1 LEFAGVKSGL
11 DHPEAEV
18 SSGARVWRAA
28 RTALLLLAGAVA
40 SVYMVQPPVSA
51 TGGPAKAPT
60 HIPVSG
66 KWVEL
71 GNAAASPSNGLQAAF
86 AADNEAS
93 AW

>member
-1 LEFAGVKSGL
+1 LELPEVKSRL
-11 DHPEAEV
+11 DHSETGA
-18 SSGARVWRAA
+18 SSGARAWRAA

-51 TGGPAKAPT
+51 TGGPAMAPT
-60 HIPVSG
+60 HIPVSD

-71 GNAAASPSNGLQAAF
+71 GNEASHGLQAAF

>member
-1 LEFAGVKSGL
+1 MKSGL
-11 DHPEAEV
+11 DHPETGV

-28 RTALLLLAGAVA
+28 RTALLLLGGVVA
-40 SVYMVQPPVSA
+40 SIYMVQPPV
-51 TGGPAKAPT
+51 PAAGRPAEAST
-60 HIPVSG
+60 YVPASD

-71 GNAAASPSNGLQAAF
+71 GYAAAAQSNGLQAAF